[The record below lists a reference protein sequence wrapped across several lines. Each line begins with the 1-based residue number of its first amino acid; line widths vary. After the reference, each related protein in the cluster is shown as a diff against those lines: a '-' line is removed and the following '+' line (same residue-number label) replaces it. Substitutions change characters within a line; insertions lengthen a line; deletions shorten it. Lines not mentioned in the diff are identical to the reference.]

1 MISKKKCPACDAEN
15 VHIIASLDQKRRKRY
30 REFIE
35 LKYGKSL
42 DSWINFIEVAVA
54 NCTICGHC
62 WYKHHPNSIQLQ
74 QMYSSARRLEKALII
89 DRPKIIFRQ
98 VKKLYRLCDHSL
110 TKPSFLDYGSGS
122 GGWAEAA
129 VLEGFNVSA
138 FEPSLKRSGV
148 SASYELV
155 SNLAQLK
162 KNQKFDIINLEQV
175 LEHISD
181 PFLALSELRPYCKK
195 NTILRVTVPNLLRN
209 PDKSKV
215 WETWPFDGKSV
226 HFLAPFEHLHGFTP
240 KSLDNLLSRANY
252 KRINP
257 VYELRY
263 EPLNYLRSLA
273 ANFVP
278 IADSTTRF
286 LKIS

>member
-1 MISKKKCPACDAEN
+1 MISKKKCPACYAEN
-15 VHIIASLDQKRRKRY
+15 FRIIALLDQKRRKRY
-30 REFIE
+30 KEFIE

-42 DSWINFIEVAVA
+42 DSWINSIEVAVA

-62 WYKHHPNSIQLQ
+62 WYKHHPNTIQLQ
-74 QMYSSARRLEKALII
+74 QMYSSARSLEKALKT
-89 DRPKIIFRQ
+89 DRPKIISRQ
-98 VKKLYRLCDHSL
+98 VKKLYQFCDQSL

-122 GGWAEAA
+122 GCWAEAA
-129 VLEGFNVSA
+129 VLKGFKVSA
-138 FEPSLKRSGV
+138 FEPSLKRSGA
-148 SASYELV
+148 SGSYELV
-155 SNLAQLK
+155 SNLEQLK

-181 PFLALSELRPYCKK
+181 PFMALNELRSYCKK
-195 NTILRVTVPNLLRN
+195 NTIIRVTVPNLLRN
-209 PDKSKV
+209 PDKFKV

-240 KSLDNLLSRANY
+240 RSLDKLLSRANY
-252 KRINP
+252 KRINSI
-257 VYELRY
+257 YELRN

-273 ANFVP
+273 ANFIP